1 MQELGWKRVAVLSEK
16 GRKFE
21 DYISALQAHA
31 ESNGITFLAV
41 RKILS
46 NTSFEVLTQITLE
59 KKSDWVDPNL
69 RRNMTHF
76 LSLFE

>member
-1 MQELGWKRVAVLSEK
+1 MFLRLMQELGWKRVAVLSEK
-16 GRKFE
+16 GRKYE

-46 NTSFEVLTQITLE
+46 NTSFEVKSQILFTETFTLQ
-59 KKSDWVDPNL
+59 
-69 RRNMTHF
+69 
-76 LSLFE
+76 